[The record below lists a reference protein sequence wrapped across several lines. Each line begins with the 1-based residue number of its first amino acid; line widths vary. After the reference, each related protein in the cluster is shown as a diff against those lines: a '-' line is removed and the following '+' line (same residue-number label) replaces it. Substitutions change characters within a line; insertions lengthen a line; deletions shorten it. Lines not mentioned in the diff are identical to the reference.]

1 MKTIRLEELLVFHR
15 KIIEKTGGSKGI
27 RDLNLIESALNRAFV
42 TFESKDLYK
51 DVIDKIAAITYGLI
65 KNHGFVDGNKRI
77 GIAVM
82 LFLLKL
88 NELKIRYSQKEL
100 IKLGLGIADG
110 LITEENLRNWIRH
123 HEIRQVK

>member
-1 MKTIRLEELLVFHR
+1 MKTISLEELLVFHR

-42 TFESKDLYK
+42 TFESEDLYK
-51 DVIDKIAAITYGLI
+51 DIIDKIAAITYGLI
-65 KNHGFVDGNKRI
+65 QNHGFVDGNKRI

-88 NELKIRYSQKEL
+88 NELKIRYSQEEL

-123 HEIRQVK
+123 HEIRQIK

>member
-1 MKTIRLEELLVFHR
+1 MKTISLEELLVFHR

-65 KNHGFVDGNKRI
+65 QNHGFVDGNKRI
-77 GIAVM
+77 GIAVL

-88 NELKIRYSQKEL
+88 NELKIRYSQEEL
-100 IKLGLGIADG
+100 FKLGLGIADG

>member
-1 MKTIRLEELLVFHR
+1 MKTISLDELLVFHR

-42 TFESKDLYK
+42 TFESKDLYI
-51 DVIDKIAAITYGLI
+51 DIIDKIAAITYGLI
-65 KNHGFVDGNKRI
+65 QNHGFVDGNKRI

-88 NELKIRYSQKEL
+88 NELKIRYSQEEL

>member
-1 MKTIRLEELLVFHR
+1 MKTISLEELLVFHR
-15 KIIEKTGGSKGI
+15 KIIEKTGGAKGI

-51 DVIDKIAAITYGLI
+51 DIIDKIAAITYGLI
-65 KNHGFVDGNKRI
+65 NNHGFVDGNKRI

>member
-1 MKTIRLEELLVFHR
+1 MKAISLEELLVFHR

-42 TFESKDLYK
+42 TFESEDLYK
-51 DVIDKIAAITYGLI
+51 DIIDKIAAITYGLI
-65 KNHGFVDGNKRI
+65 QNHGFVDGNKRI

-88 NELKIRYSQKEL
+88 NELKIRYSQEEL

>member
-1 MKTIRLEELLVFHR
+1 MKAISLEELLVFHR

-42 TFESKDLYK
+42 TFESEDLYK
-51 DVIDKIAAITYGLI
+51 GIIDKIAAITYGLI
-65 KNHGFVDGNKRI
+65 QNHGFVDGNKRI

-88 NELKIRYSQKEL
+88 NELKIRYSQEEL

-110 LITEENLRNWIRH
+110 LITEKNLRYWIRH

>member
-1 MKTIRLEELLVFHR
+1 MKAISLEELLVFHR

-42 TFESKDLYK
+42 TFKSKDLYK
-51 DVIDKIAAITYGLI
+51 DIIDKIAAITYGLI

-88 NELKIRYSQKEL
+88 NELKIRCSQKEL

>member
-1 MKTIRLEELLVFHR
+1 MKTISLEELLVFHR

-65 KNHGFVDGNKRI
+65 QNHGFVDGNKRI
-77 GIAVM
+77 GIAVL
-82 LFLLKL
+82 LFLLEL

-110 LITEENLRNWIRH
+110 LMTEENLRNWIRH

>member
-1 MKTIRLEELLVFHR
+1 MKTISLEELLVFHR

-51 DVIDKIAAITYGLI
+51 DIIDKIAAITYGLI
-65 KNHGFVDGNKRI
+65 NNHGFVDGNKRI

>member
-1 MKTIRLEELLVFHR
+1 MKTISLEELLVFHR

-51 DVIDKIAAITYGLI
+51 DIIDKIAAITYGLI
-65 KNHGFVDGNKRI
+65 QNHGFVDGNKRI
-77 GIAVM
+77 GIAFM

-100 IKLGLGIADG
+100 INLGLGIADG

-123 HEIRQVK
+123 HEIRQIK

>member
-1 MKTIRLEELLVFHR
+1 MKTISLDELLVFHR

-65 KNHGFVDGNKRI
+65 QNHGFVDGNKRI
-77 GIAVM
+77 GIAVL

-88 NELKIRYSQKEL
+88 NELKIRYSQEEL

>member
-1 MKTIRLEELLVFHR
+1 MKTISLEELLVFHR

-51 DVIDKIAAITYGLI
+51 DIIDKIAAITYGLI

>member
-1 MKTIRLEELLVFHR
+1 MKTISLEELLVFHK

-51 DVIDKIAAITYGLI
+51 DIIDKIAAITYGLI
-65 KNHGFVDGNKRI
+65 NNHGFVDGNKRI
-77 GIAVM
+77 GIAFM

>member
-1 MKTIRLEELLVFHR
+1 MVFHR

-51 DVIDKIAAITYGLI
+51 VIIDKISAITYGLI
-65 KNHGFVDGNKRI
+65 NNHGFVDGNKRI
-77 GIAVM
+77 GIAFM

>member
-1 MKTIRLEELLVFHR
+1 MKTISLEELLVFHR

-51 DVIDKIAAITYGLI
+51 DIIDKIAAITYGLI
-65 KNHGFVDGNKRI
+65 QNHGFVDGNKRI

>member
-1 MKTIRLEELLVFHR
+1 MKTISLEELLVFHK

-51 DVIDKIAAITYGLI
+51 DIIDKIAAITYGLI
-65 KNHGFVDGNKRI
+65 QNHGFVDGNKRI

-100 IKLGLGIADG
+100 INLGLGIADG

-123 HEIRQVK
+123 HEIRQIK

>member
-1 MKTIRLEELLVFHR
+1 MKTISLEELLVFHR

-51 DVIDKIAAITYGLI
+51 DIIDKIAAITYGLI
-65 KNHGFVDGNKRI
+65 NNHGFVDGNKRI
-77 GIAVM
+77 GIAFM

>member
-1 MKTIRLEELLVFHR
+1 MKTISLEELLVFHR

-42 TFESKDLYK
+42 TFESKDLYR

-82 LFLLKL
+82 LFLLEL

-110 LITEENLRNWIRH
+110 LMTEENLRNWIRH

>member
-51 DVIDKIAAITYGLI
+51 DIIDKIAAITYGLI

>member
-1 MKTIRLEELLVFHR
+1 MKTISLEELLVFHR

-65 KNHGFVDGNKRI
+65 QNHGFVDGNKRI

-82 LFLLKL
+82 LFLLEL

>member
-1 MKTIRLEELLVFHR
+1 MKTISLDELLVFHR

-65 KNHGFVDGNKRI
+65 QNHGFVDGNKRI

-82 LFLLKL
+82 LFLLEL

>member
-1 MKTIRLEELLVFHR
+1 MKAISLEELLVFHR

-42 TFESKDLYK
+42 TFESEDLYK
-51 DVIDKIAAITYGLI
+51 DIIDKIAAITYGLI
-65 KNHGFVDGNKRI
+65 QNHGFVDGNKRI
-77 GIAVM
+77 GIAVL

-88 NELKIRYSQKEL
+88 NELKIRYSQEEL

>member
-1 MKTIRLEELLVFHR
+1 
-15 KIIEKTGGSKGI
+15 
-27 RDLNLIESALNRAFV
+27 
-42 TFESKDLYK
+42 
-51 DVIDKIAAITYGLI
+51 
-65 KNHGFVDGNKRI
+65 
-77 GIAVM
+77 M

-100 IKLGLGIADG
+100 INLGLGIADG

>member
-1 MKTIRLEELLVFHR
+1 MKTISLEELLVFHR

-51 DVIDKIAAITYGLI
+51 DIIDKIAAITYGLI
-65 KNHGFVDGNKRI
+65 QNHGFVDGNKRI
-77 GIAVM
+77 GIAVL

-88 NELKIRYSQKEL
+88 NELKIRYSQEEL

>member
-1 MKTIRLEELLVFHR
+1 MKAISLEELLVFHR

>member
-1 MKTIRLEELLVFHR
+1 MKTISLEELLVFHR

>member
-1 MKTIRLEELLVFHR
+1 MKAISLEELLVFHR

-42 TFESKDLYK
+42 TFESEDLYK
-51 DVIDKIAAITYGLI
+51 DIIDKIAAITYGLI
-65 KNHGFVDGNKRI
+65 QNHGFVDGNKRI

-88 NELKIRYSQKEL
+88 NELKIRYSQEEL

-110 LITEENLRNWIRH
+110 LITEKNLRYWIRH